1 MQRLATALALSP
13 DSGEIMAAAAETY
26 EIVGQRERAIELA
39 RDALEWFVAAAGVLS
54 G

>member
-1 MQRLATALALSP
+1 
-13 DSGEIMAAAAETY
+13 MAAAAETY